1 MNGLASA
8 GGMSVKDTID
18 WIIAEHRAELMEALN
33 ITIKL
38 KVTASLGTHDSTPY
52 SAGYGTVYVND
63 QQKAR
68 TGGESLAMN
77 GGAKEWNT
85 SFKLT

>member
-8 GGMSVKDTID
+8 GGMSVKDTIN

-38 KVTASLGTHDSTPY
+38 KVTASLGTHGSTPY
-52 SAGYGTVYVND
+52 GSGYGTVYVND
-63 QQKAR
+63 RWTAG
-68 TGGESLAMN
+68 TGGESQAMN